1 MKENSEN
8 SFDDVYSIKNK
19 EITNNSINNFRYIL
33 EKKND
38 FSIHI
43 NKFKD
48 EYIPIKNCSFLKI
61 NQMIE
66 SFPEENV
73 VFFFDK
79 KVLYTPH
86 TSSRFSR
93 NSFNNRSNSSSF
105 SSSFKKLNLKNLKE
119 EIINTDII
127 NPKLDEQINND
138 INENINIDSH
148 NNNSNNNNNNQDDV
162 NLKNNIKNI
171 QKARNNSSDF
181 AMQKNKTINKKFL
194 IYKWIYHYYLIV
206 GLIILIHY
214 FSFIFSEYNESF
226 YRWVCILLIVSL
238 LIVGYFSLRNINS
251 NDRSLFFNGDNLFW
265 THFFIFVLT
274 IISLAGLVSAGGKFK
289 FIESQKIIGYL
300 MIAIYLIT
308 LVIEGI
314 YVIYYDVIIEVITWE
329 RINNNKSIDEFN
341 KNALNIQLVDVH

>member
-1 MKENSEN
+1 MKENNEN
-8 SFDDVYSIKNK
+8 SFDDDYSIKDK

-33 EKKND
+33 ENKND

-43 NKFKD
+43 NKFKH
-48 EYIPIKNCSFLKI
+48 EYIPIKSYSFLKI

-66 SFPEENV
+66 SFPEENI
-73 VFFFDK
+73 VFIFDK
-79 KVLYTPH
+79 KVLYTPR

-93 NSFNNRSNSSSF
+93 NSLNNRSNSSSF
-105 SSSFKKLNLKNLKE
+105 SSSFKKPNLKNLKE

-127 NPKLDEQINND
+127 NPKINEQINND

-148 NNNSNNNNNNQDDV
+148 NNNNNNNQDDV
-162 NLKNNIKNI
+162 NFKNNIQNI
-171 QKARNNSSDF
+171 QKARSNSSDF
-181 AMQKNKTINKKFL
+181 DMQKNKTINKRFL
-194 IYKWIYHYYLIV
+194 IYKWIYHYYIIV
-206 GLIILIHY
+206 ALIILLHY
-214 FSFIFSEYNESF
+214 ITFIYSEYNESF
-226 YRWVCILLIVSL
+226 YKWVCVLLVVSL
-238 LIVGYFSLRNINS
+238 LFVGYFSLRNRNS

-274 IISLAGLVSAGGKFK
+274 IVSLAGLVSAGGKFK

-300 MIAIYLIT
+300 MIAVYLIT
-308 LVIEGI
+308 LVIEAI